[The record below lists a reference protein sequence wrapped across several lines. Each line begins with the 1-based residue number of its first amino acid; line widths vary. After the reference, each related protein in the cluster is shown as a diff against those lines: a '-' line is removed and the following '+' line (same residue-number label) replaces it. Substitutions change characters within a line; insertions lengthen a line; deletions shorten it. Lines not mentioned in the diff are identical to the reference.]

1 MDDGFKELVVLLVV
15 CVVGVVAA
23 SITASVTYSQRTIA
37 CFNAAGSNAAAIAAC
52 KQGK

>member
-1 MDDGFKELVVLLVV
+1 MDDGFKWLCIVI
-15 CVVGVVAA
+15 VVAMIGLA
-23 SITASVTYSQRTIA
+23 AVPITLAVADSRAAAA